1 MNTTSYITIDEAI
14 NEITELINK
23 KICLYRKLVLNY
35 VYFDIEENTEKKENN
50 IKSSLNEI
58 EFLEKKQM
66 KYIDDKNING
76 KKYIEKPDW
85 KVDIKEKRKNDIV
98 KKYEKVNKIL
108 EKKLFKNLQECIGRK
123 SKTNPNGI
131 SKEEL
136 IKVMLNKKSIKDKL
150 PSNLKMKT
158 KDELCKILF
167 DLQEI

>member
-23 KICLYRKLVLNY
+23 KICLYRKLVLNH
-35 VYFDIEENTEKKENN
+35 VYFDIEKNTEKIEKN
-50 IKSSLNEI
+50 IKSSLKEI
-58 EFLEKKQM
+58 EILEEKQM
-66 KYIDDKNING
+66 KYVDDKNNNG
-76 KKYIEKPDW
+76 KKYIKKPDW
-85 KVDIKEKRKNDIV
+85 KVDIKEKLKDNIV
-98 KKYEKVNKIL
+98 KKHEKVNKIL
-108 EKKLFKNLQECIGRK
+108 ENKLFKNLQECIGRK

-158 KDELCKILF
+158 KEELCKILF
-167 DLQEI
+167 DLQEN

>member
-14 NEITELINK
+14 NEITELIKK
-23 KICLYRKLVLNY
+23 KICLYRKLVLNH
-35 VYFDIEENTEKKENN
+35 VYFDIEEDTEKIEKI

-58 EFLEKKQM
+58 KILEEKQM
-66 KYIDDKNING
+66 KYIDDKNNNG
-76 KKYIEKPDW
+76 KKYIKKPDW
-85 KVDIKEKRKNDIV
+85 KVDIKEKHKANIV
-98 KKYEKVNKIL
+98 KKNEKVDKKL
-108 EKKLFKNLQECIGRK
+108 EKKLFKNLQECIDRK

-158 KDELCKILF
+158 KIELCKILF
-167 DLQEI
+167 DLQEN